1 MTTGDMAAPRDETP
15 DNLLETAPDTS
26 SAEATQTPEELRA
39 QVQKLE
45 GDLRAEKGRG
55 SRGRQTRQNDLENL
69 MLGTNNEVRMIGR
82 RVDALMQAIGTGDT
96 DRLPDELSQIQN
108 QAMQTQ
114 VELEYQQFW
123 QTESDALRS
132 AMMDANGNPLLDLQS
147 APELARVRE
156 EWTDAHNRRDRAGL
170 ARARAEAQEIS
181 RQAERAVNG
190 NARQEG
196 RVEGRESVVN
206 SGAFEL
212 DTGPSAAGGGMGDER
227 WFREVYGNSSYSPT
241 PADHKRAKDILDN
254 MEG

>member
-1 MTTGDMAAPRDETP
+1 MTTDNVAASQDETP
-15 DNLLETAPDTS
+15 DTPLEAT
-26 SAEATQTPEELRA
+26 AEAPQTPEGMRA
-39 QVQKLE
+39 QIQKLE

-69 MLGTNNEVRMIGR
+69 MLGTNNEVRLIGR

-96 DRLPDELSQIQN
+96 DRLPDDLSQIQN
-108 QAMQTQ
+108 QAMQSQ

-132 AMMDANGNPLLDLQS
+132 AMMDASGNPLLDLQS
-147 APELARVRE
+147 APELAQVRQD
-156 EWTDAHNRRDRAGL
+156 WTDAHNRKDRAGL

-190 NARQEG
+190 NVRQEG

-227 WFREVYGNSSYSPT
+227 LLREVYGNTSYAPT
-241 PADHKRAKDILDN
+241 PADHKRAKSILDN
-254 MEG
+254 LEG

>member
-1 MTTGDMAAPRDETP
+1 MTTDNVAAPQDETP
-15 DNLLETAPDTS
+15 DTPLEAT
-26 SAEATQTPEELRA
+26 AEAPQTPEGMRA
-39 QVQKLE
+39 QIQKLE

-69 MLGTNNEVRMIGR
+69 MLGTNNEVRLIGR

-96 DRLPDELSQIQN
+96 DRLPDDLSQIQN
-108 QAMQTQ
+108 QAMQSQ

-132 AMMDANGNPLLDLQS
+132 AMMDASGNPLLDLQS
-147 APELARVRE
+147 APELAQVRQD
-156 EWTDAHNRRDRAGL
+156 WTDAHNRKDRAGL

-190 NARQEG
+190 NVRQEG
-196 RVEGRESVVN
+196 RAEGRESVVN

-227 WFREVYGNSSYSPT
+227 WLREIYGNTSYAPT
-241 PADHKRAKDILDN
+241 PADHKRAKSILDN
-254 MEG
+254 LEG

>member
-1 MTTGDMAAPRDETP
+1 MTTDNVAASQDETP
-15 DNLLETAPDTS
+15 DTPLEAT
-26 SAEATQTPEELRA
+26 AEAPQTPEGMRA
-39 QVQKLE
+39 QIQKLE

-69 MLGTNNEVRMIGR
+69 MLGTNNEVRLIGR

-96 DRLPDELSQIQN
+96 DRLPDDLSQIQN
-108 QAMQTQ
+108 QAIQSQ

-132 AMMDANGNPLLDLQS
+132 AMMDANGNPLLDLQN
-147 APELARVRE
+147 APELHQVRQD
-156 EWTDAHNRRDRAGL
+156 WTDAHNRKDRAGL

-190 NARQEG
+190 NVRQEG
-196 RVEGRESVVN
+196 RAEGRESVVN

-227 WFREVYGNSSYSPT
+227 WLREVYGNTSYSPT
-241 PADHKRAKDILDN
+241 PADHKRAKSILDN
-254 MEG
+254 LEG

>member
-1 MTTGDMAAPRDETP
+1 MPTDNVAASQDETP
-15 DNLLETAPDTS
+15 DTPL
-26 SAEATQTPEELRA
+26 EATAEVPQTLEGMRA
-39 QVQKLE
+39 QIQKLE

-69 MLGTNNEVRMIGR
+69 MLGTNNEVRLIGR

-96 DRLPDELSQIQN
+96 DRLPDDLSQIQN
-108 QAMQTQ
+108 QAMQSQ

-147 APELARVRE
+147 APELHQVRQD
-156 EWTDAHNRRDRAGL
+156 WTDAHNRKDRAGL

-190 NARQEG
+190 NVRQEG
-196 RVEGRESVVN
+196 RAEGRESVVN

-227 WFREVYGNSSYSPT
+227 WLREVYGNTSYSPT
-241 PADHKRAKDILDN
+241 PADHKRAKSILDN
-254 MEG
+254 LEG

>member
-1 MTTGDMAAPRDETP
+1 MTTDNVAASQDETP
-15 DNLLETAPDTS
+15 DTPLEAT
-26 SAEATQTPEELRA
+26 AEAPQTPEGMRA
-39 QVQKLE
+39 QIQKLE

-69 MLGTNNEVRMIGR
+69 MLGTNNEVRLIGR

-96 DRLPDELSQIQN
+96 DRLPDDLSQIQN
-108 QAMQTQ
+108 QAMQSQ

-147 APELARVRE
+147 APELHQVRQD
-156 EWTDAHNRRDRAGL
+156 WTDAHNRKDRAGL

-190 NARQEG
+190 NVRQEG
-196 RVEGRESVVN
+196 RAEGRESVVN
-206 SGAFEL
+206 SGAFGL
-212 DTGPSAAGGGMGDER
+212 ATGPSAAGGGMGDER
-227 WFREVYGNSSYSPT
+227 WLREVYGNTSYSPT
-241 PADHKRAKDILDN
+241 PADHKRAKSILDN
-254 MEG
+254 LEG

>member
-1 MTTGDMAAPRDETP
+1 MTTDNVAASQDETP
-15 DNLLETAPDTS
+15 DTPLEAT
-26 SAEATQTPEELRA
+26 AEAPQTPEGMRA
-39 QVQKLE
+39 QIQKLE

-69 MLGTNNEVRMIGR
+69 MLGTNNEVRLIGR

-96 DRLPDELSQIQN
+96 DRLPDDLSQIQN
-108 QAMQTQ
+108 QAMQSQ

-132 AMMDANGNPLLDLQS
+132 AMMDANGSPLLDLQS
-147 APELARVRE
+147 APELAQVRQD
-156 EWTDAHNRRDRAGL
+156 WTDAHNRKDRAGL

-190 NARQEG
+190 NVRQEG
-196 RVEGRESVVN
+196 RAEGRESVVH

-227 WFREVYGNSSYSPT
+227 WLREVYGTTSYSPT
-241 PADHKRAKDILDN
+241 PAAPKRAKSILDN
-254 MEG
+254 LEG